1 MDEKIKIS
9 SRFERWKAWERRCT
23 NSRAYKLAVL
33 AGLIHSPTM
42 LDCLTETE
50 KKQISDAFEEDVN
63 KGLKVQHDI
72 CIAVIKQC
80 SRRK

>member
-23 NSRAYKLAVL
+23 NSRTYKLAVL
-33 AGLIHSPTM
+33 IGLFQSPTM
-42 LDCLTETE
+42 PYCLTETE

-72 CIAVIKQC
+72 GIAISKQC